1 MSLRGVID
9 FLEKVDAMTIG
20 EKLLVTKGAHGDV
33 HLQAIPMA
41 AETLNIDG
49 KNRTEGGTFESSAV
63 GEKAQVEDVWCQD
76 DDSST
81 DCGDFMPEPE
91 EKPKKAKRDKR
102 IVYEANFDDEEVA
115 VAYSQAQ
122 TFTAFVHSDDDD
134 A

>member
-1 MSLRGVID
+1 M
-9 FLEKVDAMTIG
+9 EKVEAMAIG

-33 HLQAIPMA
+33 NLQDIPMA
-41 AETLNIDG
+41 AETLVIDDT
-49 KNRTEGGTFESSAV
+49 KRTEGTVALSAV
-63 GEKAQVEDVWCQD
+63 GENNKAQVEDVWHHD

-81 DCGDFMPEPE
+81 DCGDFKPEPE
-91 EKPKKAKRDKR
+91 EKPKGKPKKAKRGKR
-102 IVYEANFDDEEVA
+102 IVFEANFDDEEVA